1 MNEEG
6 LEMRRPTKKLIEP
19 LPVALARRK
28 ERQIDVAS
36 GTLQVIAHRAFV
48 HARNC
53 AWAGMLNRGTD
64 ALFPR
69 QGESHSVHVRYD
81 LGSGFE
87 GDGTG
92 GFAWGGLDGYIDA
105 VGRLLSFDETHAV
118 SWRAWFA
125 ITAVPDPGRLLQ
137 HTCPQAGAHAAN
149 ARRTIKR
156 ATAGG
161 DANPNLDPEDEAA
174 ALASFIDGLGLHAL
188 ISPEAFTPAERGSLL
203 EGFCSRW
210 RVGAQKRSA
219 RHA

>member
-1 MNEEG
+1 
-6 LEMRRPTKKLIEP
+6 MRRPTKKLIEP

-149 ARRTIKR
+149 ARRTIRR
-156 ATAGG
+156 ATSGWRCQSRSRSRGRGRRTCKLHRWART
-161 DANPNLDPEDEAA
+161 PCLDFA
-174 ALASFIDGLGLHAL
+174 
-188 ISPEAFTPAERGSLL
+188 GSLYA
-203 EGFCSRW
+203 CQ
-210 RVGAQKRSA
+210 AKITA
-219 RHA
+219 